1 MSLKYSVEKKSI
13 LTCGSESRIILEGW
27 AITHEGNVPSFRVF
41 VNGEEVESHQ
51 CYVDRPDI
59 AQENNIIV
67 NPNDR
72 NPHSFGFRV
81 VVHYSSKINSLVV
94 NAERD
99 HEKQSI
105 LNMDQDEIAEHTLR
119 GSFFVN
125 VEETV
130 SEGDALCKVRGWILP
145 SDHEI
150 MISVR
155 NLNGQEL
162 ESTYHKTTRYD
173 LADNG
178 LIEESQKLCGYEL
191 TLVKDDNNKVE
202 ITFSDSKQ
210 DTSFDVVLNNE
221 EQKTSVLKSLITNIN
236 LETIKKAIT
245 YLKVFG
251 LKELINR
258 LKKGYE
264 PYTAYDTWFRDHRIT
279 AEEMEKQKNTSFSYQ
294 PLISIAVPTY
304 NTPVD
309 MLRVMLDSVI
319 DQTYANWE
327 LCIADAGDPN
337 HEAINVL
344 QEYEKKDSRIKVRY
358 LNENFGIA
366 GNTNQ
371 AFQMATG
378 EYIGLLDHDD
388 FLEPDALFEIVKK
401 LNEYPYICLY
411 TDEDKFDTTKGT
423 FEEPN
428 FKPDFNIDALRS
440 HNYITHFF
448 VAKADLIRSVGGEHS
463 EYDGSQD
470 YDLILRCTEKADRV
484 CHIAKSL
491 YHWRIYSGSTAGN
504 PEQKLYC
511 YEAGRKAIADHL
523 ERVGLQ
529 GTVELMPKP
538 YWGMYHVKYS
548 TPGNPLVSVIIP
560 NYENKEVLQRCI
572 ESIFA
577 KSTYKNIEVI
587 IVENNS
593 TSDEIFAYYDRV
605 QKSYNNVRVVKW
617 EGSEFNY
624 SAINNYGV
632 TFANGEYLLLLN
644 NDTELITADAIEEM
658 LGICMR
664 EDVGVVGAKLLYP
677 DRTVQHAGVLV
688 GIGGT
693 AGHLF
698 SRILDQDSGYMM
710 RAILNYDCSAVTGAC
725 LMTKKEIYNKVGG
738 LDENLKVAYND
749 IDYCLKVRKENR
761 LVVYN
766 AYSKWFHYE
775 SVSRGY
781 ETDIRKIRRFDQEV
795 KLFQKK
801 WRQMIV
807 DGDPCY
813 NRNLMDERIAK

>member
-1 MSLKYSVEKKSI
+1 MSINYSVEKKVI
-13 LTCGSESRIILEGW
+13 LTCQSESKMILEGW
-27 AITHEGNVPSFRVF
+27 AITHDGNVPSFRVF
-41 VNGEEVESHQ
+41 VNGAEVESHL
-51 CYVDRPDI
+51 CYVDRPDV
-59 AQENNIIV
+59 AQEKNIAVNSNN
-67 NPNDR
+67 R

-81 VVHYSSKINSLVV
+81 VAYYSSLINSLVV
-94 NAERD
+94 KAERD
-99 HEKQSI
+99 HESQTI
-105 LNMDQDEIAEHTLR
+105 LDMDRDVIEEYTSK
-119 GSFFVN
+119 GSFFAEI
-125 VEETV
+125 EETV
-130 SEGDALCKVRGWILP
+130 LEGDKLCKVRGWVLP

-150 MISVR
+150 SISVR
-155 NLNGQEL
+155 NPNGQEI

-178 LIEESQKLCGYEL
+178 LIEENQKLCGFEL
-191 TLVKDDNNKVE
+191 TFVKDGNDRYKIV
-202 ITFSDSKQ
+202 FSDNRQ
-210 DTSFDVVLNNE
+210 EISFEVVLKHE
-221 EQKTSVLKSLITNIN
+221 EKKSSVLKSLITNIN
-236 LETIKKAIT
+236 LETIRKAMN

-251 LKELINR
+251 FKELVSR
-258 LKKGYE
+258 LKKGYT
-264 PYTAYDTWFRDHRIT
+264 PYTAYDTWFRNHRIT
-279 AEEMEKQKNTSFSYQ
+279 TVEMEKQKNVHFIYH

-304 NTPVD
+304 NTPVT

-319 DQTYANWE
+319 DQTYSNWE
-327 LCIADAGDPN
+327 LCIADAGDPD
-337 HEAINVL
+337 HESRNVL
-344 QEYEKKDSRIKVRY
+344 KEYEKKDPRIKVKY
-358 LNENFGIA
+358 LNENYGIA

-371 AFQMATG
+371 AFDIASG

-388 FLEPDALFEIVKK
+388 YLEPDALFEIVSK
-401 LNEYPYICLY
+401 LNEYPYVCLY
-411 TDEDKFDTTKGT
+411 TDEDKFDTDKGT

-470 YDLILRCTEKADRV
+470 YDLILRCAEKADRV
-484 CHIAKSL
+484 GHVDKSL

-523 ERVGLQ
+523 ERVGLK

-548 TPGNPLVSVIIP
+548 TPGNPLVSIIIP
-560 NYENKEVLQRCI
+560 NYENKQVLERCI
-572 ESIFA
+572 DSIFG

-593 TSDEIFAYYDRV
+593 TSDEIFAYYDKV

-617 EGSEFNY
+617 EGKEFNY
-624 SAINNYGV
+624 SAINNFGV
-632 TFANGEYLLLLN
+632 NFAKGEYLLLLN
-644 NDTELITADAIEEM
+644 NDTELITPDAIEEM

-664 EDVGVVGAKLLYP
+664 EDVGIVGAKLLYP
-677 DRTVQHAGVLV
+677 DRTVQHAGVMV

-698 SRILDQDSGYMM
+698 SRILDQDPGYMM
-710 RAILNYDCSAVTGAC
+710 RAILNYDYSAVTGAC
-725 LMTKKEIYNKVGG
+725 LMTIKEIYDKVGG
-738 LDENLKVAYND
+738 LDESLKVAYND
-749 IDYCLKVRKENR
+749 VDYCLKVRKENR

-781 ETDIRKIRRFDQEV
+781 ETDITKICRFDREV
-795 KLFQKK
+795 KLFQEK
-801 WRQMIV
+801 WKQMIV
-807 DGDPCY
+807 DGDPYY